1 MGNARWLEA
10 WETDGMVY
18 KGMKERRKKPRRPAD
33 AKDKGLAS
41 DFVRQS
47 EIEFKVIARRNKLLG
62 LWAAEKMGMTGET
75 AKEYSIE
82 VVVSNIEEP
91 GDDGVVRKVMKD
103 FAEKGVGESEDRL
116 RQEMDALLGVAS
128 GEIRS
133 ESA

>member
-1 MGNARWLEA
+1 MF
-10 WETDGMVY
+10 Y
-18 KGMKERRKKPRRPAD
+18 KGMKERRKKPRRPRD
-33 AKDKGLAS
+33 AMDKGHES
-41 DFVRQS
+41 DFVRQG
-47 EIEFKVIARRNKLLG
+47 EMEFKVIARRNKLLG

-82 VVVSNIEEP
+82 VVVSNMEKP

-128 GEIRS
+128 GQIKS